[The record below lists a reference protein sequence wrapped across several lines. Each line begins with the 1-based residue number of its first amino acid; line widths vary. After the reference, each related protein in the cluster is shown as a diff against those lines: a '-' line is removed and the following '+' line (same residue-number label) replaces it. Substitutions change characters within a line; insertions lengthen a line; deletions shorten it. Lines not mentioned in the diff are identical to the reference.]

1 MEKTFQAEGAVE
13 NVTKHESVGH
23 GVRVGVKREKHI
35 LVMPGR

>member
-35 LVMPGR
+35 FVMPGR